1 MAAYHVIEGN
11 PLKEEDKEK
20 LRVFLR
26 NQELDYDEQITY
38 SYLLMDENR
47 IIATGSCSGNII
59 KCVAVDPVYQGQN
72 LLSDIITN
80 LVKHLVSQKITHYFG
95 FTKPKN
101 KVLFANAGL
110 YPVAET
116 KQVLLL
122 ENRRNGLQ
130 KYVTK
135 LVNRTKE
142 FNANMSGNKNIAE
155 DSTSSGIGAIVAN
168 CNPFTRGHQYLI
180 EKAAADCKLLHV
192 FILADQNQMFTQKE
206 RIEMVRM
213 GTAHLSNVL
222 IHDASDY
229 MISAAVFPTYFIK
242 DKVHAYEI
250 NCSLD
255 IKIFGSCIANALGI
269 TKRYVGT
276 EPHCGVTATYNQCL
290 SKELPQYGITYCEIE
305 RVCSE
310 EGAVVSASAVRRA
323 LEAGDYETVKA
334 MVSPKIY
341 SSMVRDDKE
350 TV

>member
-1 MAAYHVIEGN
+1 MADYHVIEGN

-59 KCVAVDPVYQGQN
+59 KCVAVDPAYQGQN

-80 LVKHLVSQKITHYFG
+80 LVKHLVSQGITHYFG

-101 KVLFANAGL
+101 KVLFGNAGL

-130 KYVTK
+130 KFVDR
-135 LVNRTKE
+135 LVKQTAAMCEVQRE
-142 FNANMSGNKNIAE
+142 NAEG
-155 DSTSSGIGAIVAN
+155 SGIGAIVAN
-168 CNPFTRGHQYLI
+168 CNPFTKGHQFLI
-180 EKAAADCKLLHV
+180 EKAAADCRWLHV
-192 FILADQNQMFTQKE
+192 FILADENQMFTQKE

-213 GTAHLSNVL
+213 GTSQLSNVL

-229 MISAAVFPTYFIK
+229 VISAAVFPTYFIK

-255 IKIFGSCIANALGI
+255 IKIFGSCIAGALGI

-310 EGAVVSASAVRRA
+310 EGVVVSASAVRRA
-323 LEAGDYETVKA
+323 LEAGNYETVREMTNA
-334 MVSPKIY
+334 HVYNYI
-341 SSMVRDDKE
+341 VREKE
-350 TV
+350 TVKRMKW